1 MGLTLSILELET
13 QWRAIPAEEEPQAE
27 DLIARAIATIRILI
41 PSIDARVDADPNLL
55 KVAQG
60 VVIDMIKRSL
70 GVNSDGQQVSSRMDV
85 AGPYTTQLTFK
96 TPSGN
101 LYLLDSE
108 LALLLPRGGS
118 RVGTIF
124 TPPLRH
130 R

>member
-13 QWRAIPAEEEPQAE
+13 QWRPVPDDEEPQAL
-27 DLIARAIATIRILI
+27 DLIARAISTIRVRI
-41 PSIDARVDADPNLL
+41 PSIDARVDVNADLL

-70 GVNSDGQQVSSRMDV
+70 GVKNTDGQDVTSRMDV
-85 AGPYTTQLTFK
+85 AGPYTRQLTFK

-108 LALLLPRGGS
+108 IGLLLPRGGNG
-118 RVGTIF
+118 VGTIF
-124 TPPLRH
+124 TPPR

>member
-1 MGLTLSILELET
+1 MGLTLTIAELET
-13 QWRAIPAEEEPQAE
+13 QWRPIPDDEEDQAN
-27 DLIARAIATIRILI
+27 DLIARAIATIRVRI
-41 PSIDARVDADPNLL
+41 PSIDTRVDASPDLL

-70 GVNSDGQQVSSRMDV
+70 GVNSDGQQVTSRMDT

-108 LALLLPRGGS
+108 ISLLLPRGGNG
-118 RVGTIF
+118 VGTIF
-124 TPPLRH
+124 TPPRRH